1 MDTEYKCLSTN
12 LSQTKVTLAEID
24 NSLGLRSVP
33 TAAYG
38 ERSDRPTAKPS
49 GVAEEFEREETRSL
63 SRATQAKTERSSRSQ
78 APPAARRQDPT
89 KSLGHV
95 LQKRRHALGM
105 TQREVASRLG
115 VKPAHV
121 AYLETDRRRPSLG
134 LLAKIASLL
143 ELDKERL
150 FNLAHPEARGLLGLR
165 REPKSAG
172 DQGQVWEN
180 FRQNRPLLAR
190 HQIKPGE
197 LKLLRQV
204 NLLGKVSAP
213 RNFLFILNAIRQ
225 AVEEE
230 E

>member
-24 NSLGLRSVP
+24 SSFGLRSVP

-38 ERSDRPTAKPS
+38 ERSDRPTAKQS
-49 GVAEEFEREETRSL
+49 GVAEEFEREEIRSL
-63 SRATQAKTERSSRSQ
+63 SGTQAKTKRSSRSQ
-78 APPAARRQDPT
+78 APPMARRQDPT

-172 DQGQVWEN
+172 NQGQVWEN

-197 LKLLRQV
+197 LKLLKQV

>member
-1 MDTEYKCLSTN
+1 MERSRTFS
-12 LSQTKVTLAEID
+12 SATLAK
-24 NSLGLRSVP
+24 
-33 TAAYG
+33 
-38 ERSDRPTAKPS
+38 AK
-49 GVAEEFEREETRSL
+49 
-63 SRATQAKTERSSRSQ
+63 RSSRSQ
-78 APPAARRQDPT
+78 AASTARRQRPR

-95 LQKRRHALGM
+95 LQEQRYALGM

-134 LLAKIASLL
+134 LLAKIATLL

-150 FNLAHPEARGLLGLR
+150 FTLAHPEARGLLGLR

-197 LKLLRQV
+197 LKLLKQV